1 MAILRGRHFLLG
13 DGQIR
18 AKRSVMRNRPTLS
31 VSDADKAFV
40 RGLVCFE
47 DEVLLAFNKPS
58 GLPVQTRGSHGRHLD
73 GLLWAFARS
82 NGKRPRLVHQLD
94 AGTSGLILAAKTKPA
109 AAFLS
114 KVFEDRE
121 VSKTYLAIIRGDL
134 PDARSGRVE
143 QALLRSGRGV
153 AVSNAAAAKPAQTN
167 WAVLSRSGNTA
178 LIEAR
183 PLTGRLHQIRAHM
196 ASLGCPIDGDA
207 LYGGADAPRLML
219 HAAGLK
225 LPHPKSAQ
233 IKLEAPVPEAFQDWQ
248 TRLGL

>member
-1 MAILRGRHFLLG
+1 
-13 DGQIR
+13 
-18 AKRSVMRNRPTLS
+18 MRNRDIPEL
-31 VSDADKAFV
+31 DAVDKAFV

-114 KVFEDRE
+114 KAFEDRE
-121 VSKTYLAIIRGDL
+121 VSKTYLAIVRGDL

-153 AVSNAAAAKPAQTN
+153 AVSNAAAAKPAQTD

-183 PLTGRLHQIRAHM
+183 PRTGRLHQIRAHM
-196 ASLGCPIDGDA
+196 ASLGCPIDGDT

-219 HAAGLK
+219 HASKLN
-225 LPHPKSAQ
+225 LPHPGGERLQ
-233 IKLEAPVPEAFQDWQ
+233 LEAPAPEAFQDWR